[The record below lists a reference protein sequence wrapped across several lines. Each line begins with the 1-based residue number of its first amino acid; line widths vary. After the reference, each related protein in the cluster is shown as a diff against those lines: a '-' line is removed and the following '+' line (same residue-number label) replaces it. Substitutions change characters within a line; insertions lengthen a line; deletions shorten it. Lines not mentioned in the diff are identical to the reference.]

1 MPLLSFITTEQ
12 PFGPMLEFIIAGMT
26 SERDVPAGCLF
37 TRMRLETHRLGPK
50 TAARIVTFEEERLRA
65 FEERYG
71 RALEAGEAEPSLSP
85 AFAARYLDTQLS
97 TVLLQM
103 GATAPPDQIRAEAKL
118 ALSVLVRL
126 TDCPPGCTDGEEVS
140 GGLRTQGGRP
150 HDSVLVTVDRLSRG
164 CRGDLARSLLGFCN
178 AGLLSNSGCVSGRR
192 ASRP

>member
-1 MPLLSFITTEQ
+1 MDNYWREGLHALSLSELCRRASLSKPALYREFINEDGLMAAALEHYRQVAIVPLLSFITTEQ

-71 RALEAGEAEPSLSP
+71 RALEAGEADPSLSP

-103 GATAPPDQIRAEAKL
+103 GAAVPPDQIRAEAKL
-118 ALSVLVRL
+118 ALSVLV
-126 TDCPPGCTDGEEVS
+126 
-140 GGLRTQGGRP
+140 
-150 HDSVLVTVDRLSRG
+150 
-164 CRGDLARSLLGFCN
+164 A
-178 AGLLSNSGCVSGRR
+178 
-192 ASRP
+192 